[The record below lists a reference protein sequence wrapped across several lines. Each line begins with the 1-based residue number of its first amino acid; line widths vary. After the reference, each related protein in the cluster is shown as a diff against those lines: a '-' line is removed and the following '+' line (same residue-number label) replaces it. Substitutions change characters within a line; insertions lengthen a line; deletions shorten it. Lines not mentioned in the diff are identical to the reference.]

1 MYEEYLNKLKDECLI
16 RNRKEGTMGTYTA
29 NVNKFLNWANK
40 KPEELTLED
49 CKKYIWELRVICKFS
64 TQHCNGVNSA
74 LKFFFRYVLRKP
86 WDQDIVPR
94 MINDIT
100 LPKVITLDE
109 VKKLIDSAELVRNKA
124 IIALIYSSG
133 LRVSELCRLEFG
145 DIYFSTNQV
154 HIRGGKNHQDHW
166 TILSE
171 TSKDLLMQYWRSYP
185 VKRQYVFVASKGE
198 GERNPLKTSGV
209 EIMLRKVVASAGMT
223 DVTPHTLRHS
233 FASHMVEQG
242 ESLEFIQAMMG
253 HRDPASTHR
262 YVHVANKALMGIKSP
277 LDVEL
282 SIFGQSLNSLTY
294 SC

>member
-1 MYEEYLNKLKDECLI
+1 MYEEYLNRLKEEGVI
-16 RNRKEGTMGTYTA
+16 RNRKEGTIETYTA
-29 NVNKFLNWANK
+29 CVNKFLNWANK
-40 KPEELTLED
+40 KPEELILED
-49 CKKYIWELRVICKFS
+49 CKKYIWELRVNCKFS
-64 TQHCNGVNSA
+64 TQYCNGTNSA

-94 MINDIT
+94 MINDIV
-100 LPKVITLDE
+100 LPKAITLDE
-109 VKKLIDSAELVRNKA
+109 VKKLIDSAELIRNKA
-124 IIALIYSSG
+124 IIALLYSSG
-133 LRVSELCRLEFG
+133 LRVSELCRLEFS

-185 VKRQYVFVASKGE
+185 VKRQYVFVASKGK
-198 GERNPLKTSGV
+198 GNRNRLKASGV
-209 EIMLRKVVASAGMT
+209 EIMLRKVAASAGIK

-233 FASHMVEQG
+233 FATHMVEQG

-277 LDVEL
+277 LDAPAKKKK
-282 SIFGQSLNSLTY
+282 GRKKKNG
-294 SC
+294 

>member
-1 MYEEYLNKLKDECLI
+1 
-16 RNRKEGTMGTYTA
+16 
-29 NVNKFLNWANK
+29 
-40 KPEELTLED
+40 
-49 CKKYIWELRVICKFS
+49 
-64 TQHCNGVNSA
+64 
-74 LKFFFRYVLRKP
+74 
-86 WDQDIVPR
+86 

-109 VKKLIDSAELVRNKA
+109 VKKLIDSAELIRNKA

-171 TSKDLLMQYWRSYP
+171 TSKELLMQYWRSYP

-277 LDVEL
+277 LDAPAKKKK
-282 SIFGQSLNSLTY
+282 GRKKKNG
-294 SC
+294 

>member
-1 MYEEYLNKLKDECLI
+1 MYEEYLKKLKDECLI
-16 RNRKEGTMGTYTA
+16 RNRKEGTIGTYTA

-49 CKKYIWELRVICKFS
+49 CKKYIWELRVNCKFS

-109 VKKLIDSAELVRNKA
+109 VKKLIDSAELIRNKA

-154 HIRGGKNHQDHW
+154 HIRGGKC
-166 TILSE
+166 S
-171 TSKDLLMQYWRSYP
+171 
-185 VKRQYVFVASKGE
+185 
-198 GERNPLKTSGV
+198 
-209 EIMLRKVVASAGMT
+209 
-223 DVTPHTLRHS
+223 
-233 FASHMVEQG
+233 
-242 ESLEFIQAMMG
+242 
-253 HRDPASTHR
+253 
-262 YVHVANKALMGIKSP
+262 
-277 LDVEL
+277 
-282 SIFGQSLNSLTY
+282 
-294 SC
+294 